1 MEDIITQIIE
11 LHKELS
17 VMNVRKATLEKP
29 TLTAMDKIT
38 ELYVRFN
45 EIVPSSTIHAQI
57 DKERM
62 FVLIV
67 ALLYSPSCIG
77 GEKMK
82 NGLRGYLATTMNL
95 GQEKVSKR
103 FHTALDLFR
112 FDKSFHAETIHIYKA
127 MSESFDWSA

>member
-17 VMNVRKATLEKP
+17 AMNIRKAKLEKP
-29 TLTAMDKIT
+29 VLTAMDKIT
-38 ELYVRFN
+38 ELYATFN
-45 EIVPSSTIHAQI
+45 EMVLSSIVHAQI
-57 DKERM
+57 DRERM
-62 FVLIV
+62 FILIV

-82 NGLRGYLATTMNL
+82 NGLRGYLATAMNL

-103 FHTALDLFR
+103 FHTSLDLFR
-112 FDKSFHAETIHIYKA
+112 FDKSFHIETVRIYKEMA
-127 MSESFDWSA
+127 ESFGWSA